1 VSPVQNDAEHERYTT
16 PKDRAQRAT
25 VHLSIH
31 RACHLIE
38 CRTGHLFDMLI
49 DDLGATI
56 FRVVPYLVYSHWEG
70 VNDDPKRYELG
81 VLLPGRF

>member
-1 VSPVQNDAEHERYTT
+1 
-16 PKDRAQRAT
+16 
-25 VHLSIH
+25 
-31 RACHLIE
+31 
-38 CRTGHLFDMLI
+38 MLI